1 MVIPSDHLVKSG
13 PEKDDLIEEYKEVIK
28 GIPCRWFNR
37 GKEECP
43 FRNSCNYAHILPDG
57 TIYEYPWRD
66 IKLNEQGEWE
76 DDYEPTLAERFGNLN
91 F

>member
-1 MVIPSDHLVKSG
+1 MIPSDHLVKSG

-57 TIYEYPWRD
+57 TVYEYPWRD